1 MVELQHWIEP
11 VLQTLA
17 VVVLPGAV
25 AVTVTVTVL
34 AEVVGTFQGVATA
47 RRERA
52 NKV

>member
-1 MVELQHWIEP
+1 MQHEIEP

-17 VVVLPGAV
+17 VEVVPGAV
-25 AVTVTVTVL
+25 EVTVLVTVTVL
-34 AEVVGTFQGVATA
+34 ADVVGTFQGVATA